1 MTLRLCGT
9 AVFRLRLSKVFRLSK
24 NTFLGNFSF
33 IVNWKWNFSS
43 FFYGKQTFLA
53 PKLIISAWA
62 RVSENWQS
70 AADYRKCSSLGSE
83 LTTFNDGILSKL
95 LFQLVKKR
103 FNLHSL
109 FISNKIKKYNLIYNV
124 LKTSFFHNFC
134 RVCPSGKC
142 YNKS

>member
-95 LFQLVKKR
+95 LLQLVKKR